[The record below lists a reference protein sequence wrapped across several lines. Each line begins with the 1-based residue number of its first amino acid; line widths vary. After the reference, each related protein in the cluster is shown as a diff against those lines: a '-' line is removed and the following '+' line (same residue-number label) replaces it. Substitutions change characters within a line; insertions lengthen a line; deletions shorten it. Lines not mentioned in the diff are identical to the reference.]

1 MPGSNLPNG
10 KQQFIDIT
18 GAPLVGGQVYFYQI
32 GTLVPKDTYQD
43 TAQTIPNTNP
53 VILDSR
59 GQAVIFGSGGYRQ
72 VLQDTFGNT
81 IWDQTLAQVS
91 QSAFG
96 TQTAI
101 ASATTTDLGTIT
113 TNNALITGT
122 TTITSFGSSAVLSNP
137 VYLIQFNGALT
148 LTYNAAS
155 LILPGAANITTAA
168 GDSAFVTF
176 INPLGYWQV
185 IAYFPVAVG
194 AIGTAAGKNTGT
206 SGATV
211 PLLNGNN
218 TYSGTAEFTKQ
229 VWSDEVALSVVA
241 NASTPDFST
250 GNNFTAAISA
260 NYTLHN
266 PLNVQAGQSG
276 IIRVGQ
282 TGSSLTITWG
292 SAYKAAGGISTV
304 NLSGVGG
311 IDYFAYYVHSSA
323 EVVVTPLLNIS

>member
-1 MPGSNLPNG
+1 MPGSNLPCA
-10 KQQFIDIT
+10 KTQFIDQN
-18 GAPLVGGQVYFYQI
+18 GKPLVSGQVYFYQV
-32 GTLVPKDTYQD
+32 GTLIPKDTYQD
-43 TAQTIPNTNP
+43 TAQTILNTNP
-53 VILDSR
+53 VILDAM
-59 GQAVIFGSGGYRQ
+59 GTAIIYGSGSYRQ
-72 VLQDTFGNT
+72 ILNDANGNT
-81 IWDQTLAQVS
+81 LWDQTIAQVS

-101 ASATTTDLGTIT
+101 ASSATTDLGSVT
-113 TNNALITGT
+113 TNNALITGN
-122 TTITSFGSSAVLSNP
+122 TTITSFGASATLANP

-155 LILPGAANITTAA
+155 LVLPGAANITTAA

-185 IAYFPVAVG
+185 IAYFPVSTG
-194 AIGTAAGKNTGT
+194 ISGTAASRNIGT
-206 SGATV
+206 SGANV

-229 VWSDEVALSVVA
+229 VWSDEVALAVVA

-250 GNNFTAAISA
+250 GNNFTAAITA
-260 NYTLHN
+260 NYTLNN
-266 PLNVQAGQSG
+266 PLNVQPGQSG
-276 IIRVGQ
+276 LFRIGQ

-292 SAYKAAGGISTV
+292 AAYKAAGGISTV

-323 EVVVTPLLNIS
+323 EVVITPLLNIS

>member
-10 KQQFIDIT
+10 KQQFIDQN
-18 GAPLVGGQVYFYQI
+18 GQPLVGGQVYFYQV
-32 GTLVPKDTYQD
+32 GTLVPKDTFCD
-43 TAQTIPNTNP
+43 PAQTIPNTNP
-53 VILDSR
+53 IIL
-59 GQAVIFGSGGYRQ
+59 GAGAYAVIFGSGSYRQ
-72 VLQDTFGNT
+72 VLQDINGNT
-81 IWDQTLAQVS
+81 IWDQTIAQVS

-101 ASATTTDLGTIT
+101 ASAATVDLGSVA
-113 TNNALITGT
+113 TNNALITGF
-122 TTITSFGSSAVLSNP
+122 TTITSFGASASLANP
-137 VYLIQFNGALT
+137 VYLIQFNGILT

-168 GDSAFVTF
+168 GDSALIQF
-176 INPLGYWQV
+176 INPLGYWQI
-185 IAYFPVAVG
+185 IAYFSSAVG
-194 AIGTAAGKNTGT
+194 INGTAAARNIGT
-206 SGATV
+206 SGANV
-211 PLLNGNN
+211 GLLNGNN
-218 TYSGTAEFTKQ
+218 TYSGSAQFTGQ
-229 VWSDEVALSVVA
+229 VWSPEVALAVVA

-250 GNNFTAAISA
+250 GNNFTAAITA

-266 PLNVQAGQSG
+266 PLNVQPGQSG
-276 IIRVGQ
+276 LIRIGQ

-323 EVVVTPLLNIS
+323 EVVITPLL